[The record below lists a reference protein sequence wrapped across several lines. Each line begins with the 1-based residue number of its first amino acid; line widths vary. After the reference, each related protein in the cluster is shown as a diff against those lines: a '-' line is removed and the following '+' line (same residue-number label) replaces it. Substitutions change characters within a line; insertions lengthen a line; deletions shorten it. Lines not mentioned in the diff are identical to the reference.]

1 MGPLS
6 AWAIRR
12 PVVALLAWL
21 VAVVGMGFAAITLD
35 GQWNDSFSLPNTQ
48 SALAQD
54 FLEEVSAQDAN
65 ANSAT
70 VVWSPSSGTV
80 EDETVKG
87 QIDTLLTKLAGI
99 QGVTCITSPYGKDY
113 GSACPKKES
122 AAPDFPPGTP
132 PEFAKQVKDAFE
144 KGTTDVTFPD
154 GTPEAAQ
161 QQLLDLLKANKA
173 AKEATSTISK
183 DGTVAYATVTFT
195 GAGPAVANA
204 AQAEAFVSDVEAANT
219 STLQV
224 GATGQILTAAQGGPG
239 SSEGIGILAAII
251 ILIILFG
258 SLVAA
263 GLPIVVAV
271 VGLLVG

>member
-12 PVVALLAWL
+12 PVIALLTWL
-21 VAVVGMGFAAITLD
+21 VAVVVVGGIAVTLD
-35 GQWNDSFSLPNTQ
+35 GKFNDSFSLPNTQ

-54 FLEEVSAQDAN
+54 FLEEVSAQDAST
-65 ANSAT
+65 NSAT

-80 EDETVKG
+80 EDASVKDS
-87 QIDTLLTKLAGI
+87 IDALLTKLAGI
-99 QGVTCITSPYGKDY
+99 EGVTCITSPYGKDY
-113 GSACPKKES
+113 GPSCPKKQS

-132 PEFAKQVKDAFE
+132 PEFAKQVTEAFE
-144 KGTTDVTFPD
+144 KGTTDVTFPE

-161 QQLLDLLKANKA
+161 QQLLDLLKANRA

-204 AQAEAFVSDVEAANT
+204 AQADAFVAAVEAANT
-219 STLQV
+219 PTLQV

-239 SSEGIGILAAII
+239 
-251 ILIILFG
+251 
-258 SLVAA
+258 
-263 GLPIVVAV
+263 
-271 VGLLVG
+271 